1 MSAQSRSVAAPL
13 LALQDVHCVL
23 GGQPI
28 LAGLNLQVNGG
39 ERVGVIGPNGAGK
52 TTLFQVISGLR
63 PLHAGSVWLNGRRI
77 DRLPPHHIARAG
89 VGRSFQSPQ
98 VFGRLSVADNLRCAL
113 LAQTGGNW
121 LRRLARDTALE
132 QDTARWLH
140 ALQLQALA
148 QVSAQ
153 HIDYASLRALE
164 LGLAL
169 MRKRQAAPSFLT
181 PLGEQVGEPTLGA
194 LMRKRQAA
202 PSFLIPHGEQV
213 GEPTLGALMRKR
225 RAAPSFLTPLGG
237 RVGEPTLGAL
247 SSKAPLLLLDEPTAG
262 MSRAQAGHM
271 LDLIEQVCQDST
283 LLLIEHD
290 LDAVFRLASRVIVL
304 HQGRVLADGTPQ
316 DIRADARVQAI
327 YLGLAP

>member
-1 MSAQSRSVAAPL
+1 MNAQSRSVAAPL

-28 LAGLNLQVNGG
+28 LAGLNLQVNSG
-39 ERVGVIGPNGAGK
+39 ERVAVIGPNGAGK

-194 LMRKRQAA
+194 LMRKR
-202 PSFLIPHGEQV
+202 
-213 GEPTLGALMRKR
+213 